1 MSQSCGGTQASDFN
15 EDAADELESLQGR
28 RKRQNY
34 FQPINPIPE
43 VEEQSRKLYIP
54 PGTELGFDPLSHAF
68 TVELRCLD
76 VFEEIM
82 RTIPD
87 QLCYLGK
94 NKLSTSTNV
103 NCWSGTALLTKE
115 R

>member
-1 MSQSCGGTQASDFN
+1 MSDFN

-34 FQPINPIPE
+34 YQPINPSSE
-43 VEEQSRKLYIP
+43 TEEQSRKLHIP
-54 PGTELGFDPLSHAF
+54 QGTELGFDPLSHAF

-76 VFEEIM
+76 VFEEVM
-82 RTIPD
+82 STVPD

-115 R
+115 K

>member
-1 MSQSCGGTQASDFN
+1 MNDYD
-15 EDAADELESLQGR
+15 EDAGDERESLQGR
-28 RKRQNY
+28 QKRQNY
-34 FQPINPIPE
+34 YQPINPRPE
-43 VEEQSRKLYIP
+43 GEEQSRKLYIP

-76 VFEEIM
+76 VFEEVM
-82 RTIPD
+82 RTIPE

-94 NKLSTSTNV
+94 NHLSSSTNV

-115 R
+115 K

>member
-1 MSQSCGGTQASDFN
+1 MVDLD
-15 EDAADELESLQGR
+15 EDAQDERDSLQGR

-34 FQPINPIPE
+34 YQPINPRPEAEETSRRLHIP
-43 VEEQSRKLYIP
+43 Y
-54 PGTELGFDPLSHAF
+54 GTELGLDPLSHAF

-76 VFEEIM
+76 VFEEVM
-82 RTIPD
+82 STIPE

-94 NKLSTSTNV
+94 KKISTATNI

-115 R
+115 T

>member
-1 MSQSCGGTQASDFN
+1 VNDFN

-28 RKRQNY
+28 QKRQNY
-34 FQPINPIPE
+34 YQPINPRPE
-43 VEEQSRKLYIP
+43 GEEQSRQLYIP
-54 PGTELGFDPLSHAF
+54 PDTDLGRDPLSHAF

-76 VFEEIM
+76 VFEEVM
-82 RTIPD
+82 STIPD

-115 R
+115 EK